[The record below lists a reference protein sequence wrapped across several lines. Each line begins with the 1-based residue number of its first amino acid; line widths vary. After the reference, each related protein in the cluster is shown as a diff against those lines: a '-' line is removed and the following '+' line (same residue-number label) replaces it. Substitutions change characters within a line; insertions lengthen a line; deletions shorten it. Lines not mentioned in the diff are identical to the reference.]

1 MVIIAS
7 DIALAEDESASERAE
22 RERAYSPSSCIG
34 GNYQPF
40 MAAYRQ
46 QSEQARTDVQALG
59 GRWLRCPYGGA
70 PSQAIELALP
80 RDATPEQPVPTL
92 VFIHGGYWQ
101 ALSAQDSLF
110 AASACIRRGF
120 GFAAVDYT
128 LAPANSVRGI
138 VRECRAAFRCLST
151 RSAGWGIDGSRL
163 VLAGSSAGA
172 HLAAM
177 LCAGRAQPR
186 PAGAVLVSGIY
197 ELEPLIGTS
206 INDALGLDTAEAR
219 KLSPARL
226 SKRGFPPSVVCW
238 GEIETDAFKAQGRDF
253 AVAVQ
258 RADVEC
264 LCFEVPARNHF
275 DVILDLMDSETLLG
289 AATLSL
295 LTSAA

>member
-1 MVIIAS
+1 MNDVAR
-7 DIALAEDESASERAE
+7 LAQQ
-22 RERAYSPSSCIG
+22 RERDYSPSSCIG

-40 MAAYRQ
+40 MVAYRK
-46 QSEQARTDVQALG
+46 QSDQARCDVQALG
-59 GRWLRCPYGGA
+59 GRWLRVPYGA
-70 PSQAIELALP
+70 AASQGIELALP
-80 RDATPEQPVPTL
+80 RDASPEEPVPTL

-110 AASACIRRGF
+110 AASACISRGF
-120 GFAAVDYT
+120 GFAAIDYT
-128 LAPANSVRGI
+128 LAPAISVRGI

-151 RSAGWGIDGSRL
+151 RSAGLGVNASRL

-177 LCAGRAQPR
+177 LCVGKALPR

-197 ELEPLIGTS
+197 ELGPLIGTS
-206 INDALGLDTAEAR
+206 INDALGLDAVEAR

-238 GEIETDAFKAQGRDF
+238 GEVETDAFKAQGRGF
-253 AVAVQ
+253 AAAVQ
-258 RADVEC
+258 RADFEC

-275 DVILDLMDSETLLG
+275 DVILDLMDPETLLG
-289 AATLSL
+289 AATLRL
-295 LTSAA
+295 LTSAP